1 MTEFE
6 APRLSGVSDGWKGG
20 YLVGGGIEQAFM
32 GGLSVKAEYNYVS
45 SSGLKANL
53 PFGGVAESDG
63 DHVVKVG
70 LNYRF

>member
-1 MTEFE
+1 
-6 APRLSGVSDGWKGG
+6 
-20 YLVGGGIEQAFM
+20 M
-32 GGLSVKAEYNYVS
+32 GGLSVKAEYNYVN

-53 PFGGVAESDG
+53 PFGGVVESDG